1 MCKAWKCLRD
11 YVLVHECGSGRQ
23 KCSMSAFTAI
33 PGLLIWQKERLKF
46 RETVGRQELAVTV
59 KIKRK

>member
-1 MCKAWKCLRD
+1 
-11 YVLVHECGSGRQ
+11 
-23 KCSMSAFTAI
+23 MSAFTAI